1 MKKGQYSEV
10 KIISILNE
18 YEAGK
23 NVSDLCREYGMSS
36 NTLYRWKSKYAGMK
50 VNDVKRLKLLEKE
63 NGDLKQIVADLTL
76 DNRAL
81 KAINSKNF

>member
-10 KIISILNE
+10 KIISILKE

-23 NVSDLCREYGMSS
+23 NVNDICREYGMSS
-36 NTLYRWKSKYAGMK
+36 NTLYRWKSKYAGMT
-50 VNDVKRLKLLEKE
+50 VNDVKRLKQLEKE